1 MSIFIRLWILKWLS
15 CSILMLMSNAPL
27 WSLSRKRRKNWTI
40 LVCLLFSFLCLLYSF
55 LFSCEFDV
63 FSPCLCRWPI
73 WQVCDS
79 RLCLLQQASFGN
91 SFYKR
96 KCSGSLWKSN
106 QETGDCLWD
115 VSYYNVISLAN
126 CSWEM
131 ASQCSSKIVTC
142 LKLFFQVLLF
152 VTSNDSEKF
161 LPVFQEAAKPF
172 KGKVYFHRHN

>member
-142 LKLFFQVLLF
+142 LKLFFPGVALCDF
-152 VTSNDSEKF
+152 KWFREIPPSISGSSEA
-161 LPVFQEAAKPF
+161 FQG
-172 KGKVYFHRHN
+172 KGIFS